1 MRAAF
6 RQRAVLTSVYYV
18 IRSTRDGVDAHGW
31 SDPALLILGS
41 LASGPKHGY
50 AIVQDTEASV
60 GITLG
65 PGTLYAALARLE
77 ERGHVRALP
86 DEDRRR
92 PYEITALGAEVLK
105 QRLET
110 MRSFAA
116 RGLARLRMAQA

>member
-1 MRAAF
+1 MAR
-6 RQRAVLTSVYYV
+6 RQSEVV
-18 IRSTRDGVDAHGW
+18 W

-50 AIVQDTEASV
+50 AIVQDTEQST
-60 GITLG
+60 GIVLG

-86 DEDRRR
+86 GEDRRR
-92 PYEITALGAEVLK
+92 PYEITAVGASVLQ
-105 QRLET
+105 QRLEA

-116 RGLARLRMAQA
+116 RGLARLRAAHS